1 ARTGIRIVAVASEEA
16 EAYSKQEEVSVALS
30 LLAQHE
36 PIRMR
41 RVSRSIRLILI
52 GAIVRAGVYVES
64 RRICVLN
71 TKAIPVG
78 WSRRDRLITIAA
90 LVVHEATHG
99 LFSQRGIPYSCRA
112 ARRIERVCE
121 RQQTRVAERLNQRI
135 DSVP

>member
-1 ARTGIRIVAVASEEA
+1 MKRLSHWFRRIRGAIPGLVLWATVSRMRPHEPALARTGIRIVALASEEA

-71 TKAIPVG
+71 TKAIP
-78 WSRRDRLITIAA
+78 
-90 LVVHEATHG
+90 
-99 LFSQRGIPYSCRA
+99 
-112 ARRIERVCE
+112 
-121 RQQTRVAERLNQRI
+121 
-135 DSVP
+135 